1 MKKKVLSASLLAAL
15 SLSLA
20 ACSSG
25 SGETTAAASA
35 EAGSDAD
42 STAAQETETDGSK
55 DAEAKSE
62 DDVSLDWDAI
72 VEKAKGTEV
81 TFYGWGGD
89 ENLNRWLDDVFAP
102 RMKEKYDITMNRV
115 PMDIDQVLSQLAGE
129 VQAGDQNG
137 DIDMIWIN
145 GENFKS
151 AKENDFLYGPFTDQL
166 PNYNAY
172 VDTTSEDNTTDFA
185 YPIEGYEAPYGKA
198 QLVMFSDTDAAPEQ
212 PKNAAEFLEYVKK
225 YPGKVTYPALPD
237 FTGSAFVRNI
247 IYETCGGYKQF
258 MTMAEDKETVKA
270 AIQPAIDYL
279 VSLNPYLWNEGKTF
293 PDSSTTLDKMYQD
306 GEVIWNVSYD
316 AFSAATG
323 LEEGIYPEGTQTFLF
338 DGGMIGNTN
347 FMAIAASSGNPEG
360 AMIAIN
366 EMESPEMQASRYQE
380 LKTVPVLDYE
390 KLPDAAKQ
398 EFDAVDLGEGIV
410 PQSEL
415 VAKRLPEMPAG
426 LVPIIEEIWNE
437 EVVGK

>member
-1 MKKKVLSASLLAAL
+1 MKKRNLSAALAAAMA
-15 SLSLA
+15 LSLA
-20 ACSSG
+20 ACGG
-25 SGETTAAASA
+25 SQTAATTTAAQTEAVTEAAASESAEETTAAETEAGA
-35 EAGSDAD
+35 EA
-42 STAAQETETDGSK
+42 EN
-55 DAEAKSE
+55 AE
-62 DDVSLDWDAI
+62 WDAI

-89 ENLNRWLDDVFAP
+89 ENLNRWLDDVFALA
-102 RMKEKYDITMNRV
+102 MKEKYDITMNRV

-129 VQAGDQNG
+129 VQAGDNNG

-172 VDTTSEDNTTDFA
+172 IDTTSEDNTTDFA
-185 YPIEGYEAPYGKA
+185 YPIDGYEAPYGKA
-198 QLVMFSDTDAAPEQ
+198 QLVMFSDTEAAPEQ
-212 PKNAAEFLEYVKK
+212 PKNAEEFLQYVQK

-247 IYETCGGYKQF
+247 IYETCGGYEQF
-258 MTMAEDKETVKA
+258 MTMEADKETVKA

-279 VSLNPYLWNEGKTF
+279 KSLNPYLWNEGKTF
-293 PDSSTTLDKMYQD
+293 PDSSTTLDKMFQD

-316 AFSAATG
+316 AFAAATG
-323 LEEGIYPEGTQTFLF
+323 LEEGIYPAGTQTFLF
-338 DGGMIGNTN
+338 DNGMIGNTN
-347 FMAIAASSGNPEG
+347 FMAIAKSSGNPEG
-360 AMIAIN
+360 AMVAVN
-366 EMESPEMQASRYQE
+366 EMESPEMQASRYQV
-380 LKTVPVLDYE
+380 LKTVPVLDYT
-390 KLPDAAKQ
+390 KLPDEAKA
-398 EFDAVDLGEGIV
+398 EFDNVDLGEGIV

-426 LVPIIEEIWNE
+426 LVPVIEEIWSE